1 MAAKKATT
9 PSKTAAASKPAA
21 APAKKSA
28 ATPAAKKAAKSAA
41 EAPTPVKRPT
51 AKDMKQH
58 AQKLPYP
65 AKQVD
70 MKLQPGMN
78 FSTYRP
84 AGKLQDKI
92 ALITGAD
99 SGIGRA
105 VAVAFA
111 MEGAHVAVLFNENV
125 VDAEETKRLIE
136 AQQRKCILLQLD
148 VRDPEQC
155 RQAVR
160 RTRAEL
166 GGLNILVNN
175 AAFQMSQEKFED
187 IPEEQIRRT
196 FDTNILGYIW
206 MAQAAV
212 PHLKKDDCIINTG
225 SIVGLTGIPILIDYA
240 SSKSA
245 IHAFTKSLATH
256 LGERGIRVNCV
267 VPGPVWTPN
276 IPGTMPR
283 EEIEKFGYEVALARP
298 GQPEEL
304 APAYVLLASQDGSFM
319 TGSLVHVTGGKMSS
333 DQ

>member
-1 MAAKKATT
+1 MAAKKASV
-9 PSKTAAASKPAA
+9 PAKTSAAKA
-21 APAKKSA
+21 APV
-28 ATPAAKKAAKSAA
+28 PI
-41 EAPTPVKRPT
+41 EHPT
-51 AKDMKQH
+51 AKDMKKH

-65 AKQVD
+65 AKQSD
-70 MKLQPGMN
+70 MKLQPGMS
-78 FSTYRP
+78 FAAYR
-84 AGKLQDKI
+84 AANKLGGKI

-111 MEGAHVAVLFNENV
+111 LEGADVAVLYNEN
-125 VDAEETKRLIE
+125 DADAQETQRLVE
-136 AQQRKCILLQLD
+136 AQQRKCLLLRLD

-175 AAFQMSQEKFED
+175 AAYQMAQEKFED
-187 IPEEQIRRT
+187 ISEEQIRRT

-206 MAQAAV
+206 MAQAAL
-212 PHLKKDDCIINTG
+212 PHLVSGDCIINTG
-225 SIVGLTGIPILIDYA
+225 SIVGLTGNPLLIDYTA
-240 SSKSA
+240 TKSA

-256 LGERGIRVNCV
+256 LGERNIRVNCV

-276 IPGTMPR
+276 IPATMPL
-283 EEIEKFGYEVALARP
+283 EEVEKFGYEVALQRP

-319 TGSLVHVTGGKMSS
+319 TGSLVHVTGGKLSS